1 MEMKKVTVSTVST
14 RKFVENLVYLGSL
27 GGVID
32 DNCVTVKGPMFLR
45 ADVMLPVDVP
55 VNETQEMKVAPG
67 LPITVDAKQEEQK
80 KEQPKAKKTTRK
92 SNNKK
97 AEDKPSD
104 EDSEE
109 STEEV

>member
-55 VNETQEMKVAPG
+55 VDETQEMKVAPG
-67 LPITVDAKQEEQK
+67 LPIKVDAKQEEQK
-80 KEQPKAKKTTRK
+80 QEQPKAKKTTRK
-92 SNNKK
+92 STKNVETSENN
-97 AEDKPSD
+97 
-104 EDSEE
+104 SEE
-109 STEEV
+109 NASE

>member
-67 LPITVDAKQEEQK
+67 LPIAVEQEEEKQ
-80 KEQPKAKKTTRK
+80 EQPKAKKTTRK
-92 SNNKK
+92 TTKK
-97 AEDKPSD
+97 TEDKPSD

-109 STEEV
+109 STKEV

>member
-67 LPITVDAKQEEQK
+67 LPITVEQK
-80 KEQPKAKKTTRK
+80 QEQPKAKKTTRK
-92 SNNKK
+92 TAKK

-109 STEEV
+109 STKEV

>member
-67 LPITVDAKQEEQK
+67 LPITVEQEEQK
-80 KEQPKAKKTTRK
+80 QEQPKAKKTTRK
-92 SNNKK
+92 TAKK
-97 AEDKPSD
+97 VEDKPSD
-104 EDSEE
+104 EDLEE
-109 STEEV
+109 STKEV

>member
-67 LPITVDAKQEEQK
+67 LPIAVEQEEKQ
-80 KEQPKAKKTTRK
+80 EQPKAKKTTRK
-92 SNNKK
+92 ITKK
-97 AEDKPSD
+97 VEENTSD
-104 EDSEE
+104 NSEE
-109 STEEV
+109 STSEE